1 VNQRVA
7 TPRPWLAEPLGQTVL
22 SLAEARRVAR
32 ESGQYLLCLDETQAL
47 FFKEPGWIKIEPS
60 RSGAVHFVH
69 PNREIRV
76 ARQRG
81 IL

>member
-1 VNQRVA
+1 V
-7 TPRPWLAEPLGQTVL
+7 
-22 SLAEARRVAR
+22 SLAVARRLSRV
-32 ESGQYLLCLDETQAL
+32 SGQYLLCLVVTQAL